1 MRVLT
6 LGDVV
11 GRIGLTYLE
20 DTLWEIRKK
29 HRIDFTV
36 ANGENASEIRG
47 ISAKDAQRLLQAGA
61 DVITLGNH
69 AFGQRDLYPLLE
81 QGRQIVRPANF
92 PPSAPGMGYTIA
104 DAMGYRMLC
113 INVCGRV
120 NMESYGDPF
129 DAVEKILSRESGRYD
144 YGILDIHAE
153 ATSEKLALARVFD
166 GRIHVIF
173 GTHTHVPTADE
184 QILPNGS
191 GYQTDLGMCGP
202 HSGII
207 GTKTECVL
215 EKMRNMMPSRFAVAD
230 GEVQAHGTIFELDGQ
245 RVKSVERIRF

>member
-92 PPSAPGMGYTIA
+92 PPSAPGP
-104 DAMGYRMLC
+104 
-113 INVCGRV
+113 
-120 NMESYGDPF
+120 SYCYPWF
-129 DAVEKILSRESGRYD
+129 HLFKEYFQK
-144 YGILDIHAE
+144 
-153 ATSEKLALARVFD
+153 
-166 GRIHVIF
+166 
-173 GTHTHVPTADE
+173 
-184 QILPNGS
+184 
-191 GYQTDLGMCGP
+191 
-202 HSGII
+202 
-207 GTKTECVL
+207 
-215 EKMRNMMPSRFAVAD
+215 
-230 GEVQAHGTIFELDGQ
+230 
-245 RVKSVERIRF
+245 